1 METILII
8 CSVKYRSMRT
18 TEQILQMIVNCDL
31 PYNPQ
36 IQRKSL
42 KAGYCLHGNHSQSSK
57 STSLRQSVTKLVR
70 IDPDATPIPVPGSR
84 PNPAVTQSM
93 VHTQAHSLKEKPV
106 LTSHQ
111 IPKGPAPVNTLTQG
125 QNSQNHS
132 NHTSYPSSFAA
143 SFPRGGPRPL
153 PTISSTGVNVTATAA
168 RRPSPTST
176 DSGRPTKRQK
186 KGTMGLQSK
195 EIVEI
200 TDESEEEDEL
210 NSKTSINLV
219 KSQRLPLRHNS
230 PSRKQVS
237 GPGQFSAIDQMMD
250 SSEYAKNPPKVD
262 PLEDA
267 VVSKTLWRSTARPG
281 GISRGCRPAES
292 KESKVM
298 QTEEIS
304 RHFPSNGNQDTK
316 VPMANPFRNNPARG
330 NQPGVAERNLRDQ
343 FRGTNGKHR
352 GSDGGFSADELTGG
366 PMEGGYAYV
375 TRVRP
380 PTKLPQK
387 PPLHS
392 RSPTPVATN
401 PRDRSVETLPE
412 SNIRSTTFKKP
423 SKKRKS
429 IDQGPWDVVATELLS
444 DYALLKS
451 GGSETTDP
459 SKSIRIFRR
468 EGLKGGTKEYDIL
481 SDGTNSSLQQPQLC
495 ISTTKLRAVSW
506 ALDCPILRF
515 DMLKVQSENPR
526 IDVILQSHFHAAKLV
541 KDISAISSIRVQ
553 RKEKYSSSIYYYQ
566 EIGLI
571 SFSDHMKKAF
581 DKRKLELLER
591 GPNKPCDVVDETI
604 ELDLIQHNVQKRH
617 DALRSGRE
625 QESMNVKRQRTNGR
639 PTDRLVTRQDHANME
654 KSIRGTH
661 DPTDDPN
668 SIAATGEKSIDGI
681 LKELNVYSTRS
692 QNRSAAQKT
701 QRRESSPQE
710 EFPELSRYSVAEG
723 LGIPWVKPLIYP
735 KDGKK
740 KATVEWEDLI
750 RLDEGEF
757 FNDNLISFYLRF
769 LENKLEREH
778 PDIARK
784 IYWFNSFFFEALTK
798 STKGKRCNYDAVRK
812 WTRSTDIFTYDYLII
827 PINEQAHWYLAI
839 IYNLP
844 ALNRMPDVSARSTP
858 DSSAVNAR
866 CESPGKEAVAD
877 RTLVERILEDATLS
891 SSPDAGSE
899 TYEEGTRES
908 LAGLS
913 LNGIKQVPEQ
923 TAKGQRSPSSRKDI
937 YDVESESEAQLH
949 REDKLYA
956 EATSDLGLDSGP
968 IKQAEN
974 DRIETDTAT
983 QPSGLVLAK
992 SANSL
997 KSNKKARRKSIPPV
1011 RALDPNKPAIIIID
1025 SLGSSHPSTTRCLK
1039 DYLHDEAKDKRGG
1052 MRWEDNEIKGMTA
1065 SKIPLQTN
1073 FCDCGVYLLGY
1084 IEKFILDPK
1093 AFVERILSRSD
1104 FSQKS
1109 DFPRLVAPEM
1119 RSEIRELL
1127 FELHNEQEPREADRQ
1142 KKAAKVKGTKQMAT
1156 KDSSIEKAFS
1166 SKHNGS
1172 SHQPQRVNQVDGVTD
1187 HKIVGNGAKTA
1198 WTEDPLIDLQLP
1210 TEQTIPQLMNP
1221 EAINHLEAVRREKSL
1236 DIRSVED
1243 EVNVKNI
1250 STVDDTNLIRDPS
1263 NAEDDAVVRDSFV
1276 DEETFVDDIPKAGPG
1291 SERASPIILD
1301 SQPEPVISL
1310 AQSVTIRQLEQI
1322 SQELDE
1328 PRIEIRPENSRHKL
1342 SSSPDE
1348 TQIPMDGKQQSPPK
1362 RARVEVVI
1370 QSPPLRKQSEQSI
1383 VAISGS

>member
-1 METILII
+1 M
-8 CSVKYRSMRT
+8 
-18 TEQILQMIVNCDL
+18 
-31 PYNPQ
+31 
-36 IQRKSL
+36 
-42 KAGYCLHGNHSQSSK
+42 
-57 STSLRQSVTKLVR
+57 TKLIR
-70 IDPDATPIPVPGSR
+70 IDPDAIPIPIPGSR

-93 VHTQAHSLKEKPV
+93 VRIQAHSFKGKPL
-106 LTSHQ
+106 LTSYQ
-111 IPKGPAPVNTLTQG
+111 IPKGPAPVNTLTKG
-125 QNSQNHS
+125 QNFQNHS
-132 NHTSYPSSFAA
+132 NHTPYLSSSAA

-153 PTISSTGVNVTATAA
+153 QTISSTGVNVSAGPA

-176 DSGRPTKRQK
+176 DSGRPAKRQK

-200 TDESEEEDEL
+200 MDESEEEDEL

-219 KSQRLPLRHNS
+219 KSQRLPLRHDS

-267 VVSKTLWRSTARPG
+267 IVSKSLWRGSARPG
-281 GISRGCRPAES
+281 GISRDSRFAES

-298 QTEEIS
+298 QTEEVS
-304 RHFPSNGNQDTK
+304 RHFPSNGNRDTK
-316 VPMANPFRNNPARG
+316 APAANPFRNNPARG
-330 NQPGVAERNLRDQ
+330 DQSDVAERNLRDQ

-366 PMEGGYAYV
+366 PTEGGYTYV
-375 TRVRP
+375 TRVRSSI
-380 PTKLPQK
+380 KLPQK

-412 SNIRSTTFKKP
+412 SNIRSTIFKKP
-423 SKKRKS
+423 IRKRKS
-429 IDQGPWDVVATELLS
+429 IDRGRWDVLATELLS
-444 DYALLKS
+444 DYALLKP
-451 GGSETTDP
+451 GEPKTTDP
-459 SKSIRIFRR
+459 SKGIRIVRR
-468 EGLKGGTKEYDIL
+468 EGSKDGTKEYDIHYN
-481 SDGTNSSLQQPQLC
+481 GTNLSMQKPQLC

-506 ALDCPILRF
+506 ALNCPILRF
-515 DMLKVQSENPR
+515 DMLKFQSENPR
-526 IDVILQSHFHAAKLV
+526 IDIVLQNHLDAVKLV
-541 KDISAISSIRVQ
+541 EDIPAISSIKFQ
-553 RKEKYSSSIYYYQ
+553 PKERYSSSIYYHQ
-566 EIGLI
+566 EIRLI
-571 SFSDHMKKAF
+571 SFSDHMKKSF

-591 GPNKPCDVVDETI
+591 GPNQACVAVDETI
-604 ELDLIQHNVQKRH
+604 ELELIQHNVQKRH

-625 QESMNVKRQRTNGR
+625 QESMNVKRQRMNGR
-639 PTDRLVTRQDHANME
+639 PTDRLVTRQDHVDMG
-654 KSIRGTH
+654 KSIRGNH
-661 DPTDDPN
+661 DLTDDPR

-692 QNRSAAQKT
+692 QNRSAAQKP
-701 QRRESSPQE
+701 QRREPSPQE
-710 EFPELSRYSVAEG
+710 EFPEISRYSVAEG

-812 WTRSTDIFTYDYLII
+812 WTRSTDIFTYDYVII

-844 ALNRMPDVSARSTP
+844 ALNRMPDVSTRSTP
-858 DSSAVNAR
+858 DSSPVDAR
-866 CESPGKEAVAD
+866 CESPGKEAVTD
-877 RTLVERILEDATLS
+877 RTLVERTLGDAILS
-891 SSPDAGSE
+891 SSPDAVSE
-899 TYEEGTRES
+899 LYEEGTRES

-913 LNGIKQVPEQ
+913 LDGIKQVLEQ
-923 TAKGQRSPSSRKDI
+923 TVKGQRSPSLRKDI

-956 EATSDLGLDSGP
+956 EANLELGPDSGS
-968 IKQAEN
+968 IKRAEN
-974 DRIETDTAT
+974 DKIETDPAA
-983 QPSGLVLAK
+983 QLSGLVSAK

-997 KSNKKARRKSIPPV
+997 KSNKKGRRKSIPPV

-1084 IEKFILDPK
+1084 VEKFILDPK
-1093 AFVERILSRSD
+1093 AFVERILSRSN

-1119 RSEIRELL
+1119 RNEIRELL
-1127 FELHNEQEPREADRQ
+1127 FELHNEQEPREASREVDRQ
-1142 KKAAKVKGTKQMAT
+1142 KKAAKAKGTKQMAT
-1156 KDSSIEKAFS
+1156 KGSGMEKGFS
-1166 SKHNGS
+1166 SRHNGS
-1172 SHQPQRVNQVDGVTD
+1172 SHQAQRVTQVDGVID
-1187 HKIVGNGAKTA
+1187 PKVVGNGAKTA
-1198 WTEDPLIDLQLP
+1198 WTEDSLIELQQP
-1210 TEQTIPQLMNP
+1210 TEQIVPQSMNP
-1221 EAINHLEAVRREKSL
+1221 EAINPLEAVRRENSL
-1236 DIRSVED
+1236 DVRSVE
-1243 EVNVKNI
+1243 EEIIVKNI
-1250 STVDDTNLIRDPS
+1250 STVDDTNLIRDSP
-1263 NAEDDAVVRDSFV
+1263 NTEDDAVVGDSFV
-1276 DEETFVDDIPKAGPG
+1276 VEETSVDDTPKAGSG

-1328 PRIEIRPENSRHKL
+1328 PRIEIRPEKPRHKH

-1348 TQIPMDGKQQSPPK
+1348 IQKPMDGKQQSPPK

-1383 VAISGS
+1383 TAISDS